1 MCKYRNIT
9 RCCIHMYNASIFIEP
24 FKLSVQ
30 ICLTS
35 GMAKAHKF
43 ILSSPQFPP
52 SSQRMMGREQLIS
65 ARICVW
71 FFYVP
76 CGSFI
81 KWSAL
86 WFDTP
91 PHPRL
96 CEDWAWRASTQL
108 CHCQL
113 FQLFRMLRCCPCTLS
128 PGQRYFKRCRLT
140 DDRLDFPIPNSSF
153 RIADKRW
160 TWWFLSTVGLLQRL
174 LRSWSLIPL
183 GPLFS
188 LPQFCSD

>member
-1 MCKYRNIT
+1 
-9 RCCIHMYNASIFIEP
+9 MYNASIFIEP

-35 GMAKAHKF
+35 GMAKAHRF

-52 SSQRMMGREQLIS
+52 SSQRMMGREPLIS

-91 PHPRL
+91 PQPRL
-96 CEDWAWRASTQL
+96 CEDWAWRASNQL

-174 LRSWSLIPL
+174 LRSWSLIL
-183 GPLFS
+183 FGPLFS
-188 LPQFCSD
+188 WPHFCSD